1 MQKFSVY
8 LENGFDH
15 DHVTLVVD
23 DRLLAEQSD
32 LSTRYQIGLAHKVD
46 ITVPDAGP
54 NVLRVGL
61 PDRGRT
67 AEVTLDAASGRH
79 IRVNLVGD
87 EPVIDVDPDPPRFA

>member
-15 DHVTLVVD
+15 DHVTLAVD
-23 DRLLAEQSD
+23 DQLLAEQFD
-32 LSTRYQIGLAHKVD
+32 LSTRYQIGLARHVD

-61 PDRGRT
+61 PDRGLA
-67 AEVTLDAASGRH
+67 AEVTLDAASGRY
-79 IRVNLVGD
+79 IRVNLAGD
-87 EPVIDVDPDPPRFA
+87 EPVIDVDPDPPRYA